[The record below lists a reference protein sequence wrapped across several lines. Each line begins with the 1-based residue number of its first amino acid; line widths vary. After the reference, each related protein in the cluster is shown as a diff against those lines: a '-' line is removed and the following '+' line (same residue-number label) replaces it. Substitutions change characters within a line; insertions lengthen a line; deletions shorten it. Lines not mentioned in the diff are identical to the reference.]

1 MKNERKKKK
10 THTEQNNPQPIFLL
24 PIVVLIFSVENKGN
38 SIPFFLSQLLRAGM
52 KYNEMTE

>member
-1 MKNERKKKK
+1 MKEKKKK
-10 THTEQNNPQPIFLL
+10 THKEQNNPQPIFLL